1 MSDFLPATQESKFSN
16 FSYLINN
23 NFYDFRAYLASF
35 DGRIKGLSPSSI
47 KVLKIEDNIDQ
58 AFHSGYVIL
67 DNRQDNIESNYT
79 TKTDQSDAE
88 YYNPNQYDNTNKFG
102 TYIFNGDCRDIF
114 TVQILPKVTETGN
127 PYSYDILK
135 YFLLTFDFV
144 VYNTEEIDDGSQ
156 DGKLKKLYLKEYA
169 YEVMREKNSY
179 FSTANYINSK
189 NVSGLSNAD
198 RKIPTG
204 AALSSVIAESLDPND
219 GFEVKFGEF
228 DAGSTSIYFSAPAD
242 FKCIDSLH
250 YILARHV
257 SGPDSNF
264 DPCLLQLERYPKEY
278 TLKSIKSIFENAVEI
293 SGDKLIPGQGYLETY
308 KVPGFQNLNS
318 KKPPTLTVEYA
329 PTIAPYFKT
338 IGNIDSYSFDT
349 IAGEY
354 SQLEISS
361 KAVHFYD
368 FTNKNFEIDSYR
380 NNIEE
385 FLKAAKENYINN
397 FSNTASE
404 TFQIGN
410 FRKFNKNLKHEF
422 TIAEQA
428 SAEPKNQRLSLGL
441 AKNLYNYVFLNNF
454 ITFRVPGSTHRQ
466 AGKFIGITRDS
477 NKEESLFDNKFLGI
491 YFIVSVN
498 HVFQDASYFNDLVCV
513 KTYLQKDLF
522 LNKNIL

>member
-1 MSDFLPATQESKFSN
+1 MSDFLPAAQDSKFSN

-47 KVLKIEDNIDQ
+47 KLLKIEDSIDQ

-67 DNRQDNIESNYT
+67 DNRQDNLESNYT
-79 TKTDQSDAE
+79 TKKDQGDPS
-88 YYNPNQYDNTNKFG
+88 YYNPKQFDNTNKFG
-102 TYIFNGDCRDIF
+102 TYMFNGDCRDIF
-114 TVQILPKVTETGN
+114 TIQILPKVTETGN
-127 PYSYDILK
+127 PYSEDILR
-135 YFLLTFDFV
+135 YFLLSFDFV

-156 DGKLKKLYLKEYA
+156 DGKLKKLYLKDYH
-169 YEVMREKNSY
+169 YEILREKNSY
-179 FSTANYINSK
+179 FSTANYTDSENIQQ
-189 NVSGLSNAD
+189 LSNSG

-204 AALSSVIAESLDPND
+204 TALSAVIAESLDPND

-228 DAGSTSIYFSAPAD
+228 DPGSTSIYFSAPAD

-264 DPCLLQLERYPKEY
+264 DPCLLQFERYPKEY
-278 TLKSIKSIFENAVEI
+278 TLKSIKNLFKNSIENND
-293 SGDKLIPGQGYLETY
+293 GRLIPGKEYLETY
-308 KVPGFQNLNS
+308 KVPGFQDLNS
-318 KKPPTLTVEYA
+318 KKPPTLTIEYA
-329 PTIAPYFKT
+329 PSIAPYFKT

-354 SQLEISS
+354 SQDEINS

-368 FTNKNFEIDSYR
+368 FTNKNFEIDSFR

-385 FLKAAKENYINN
+385 FLKAAKENYVNN
-397 FSNTASE
+397 FSNQATE
-404 TFQIGN
+404 TFQLGN
-410 FRKFNKNLKHEF
+410 LRKQNKNLKHEF

-428 SAEPKNQRLSLGL
+428 SLELKNQRLSLGL

-477 NKEESLFDNKFLGI
+477 SKEESLFDNKFLGI
-491 YFIVSVN
+491 YFIVSVS
-498 HVFQDASYFNDLVCV
+498 HIFQDASYFNDLVCV
-513 KTYLQKDLF
+513 KTYLQKDMF
-522 LNKNIL
+522 LNKNVL